1 MRRNT
6 PLLTLLAGAVLGV
19 ALLIAS
25 MMATPAAQS
34 PYAAAATPGA
44 TAGTGGGTATNA
56 GAASSPSPSA
66 SPSPAG
72 PHSPLRADYTGPVA
86 GGGATVAVSVRGGT
100 AIGFVCTASGT
111 ATWLR
116 GAAAAGLLNLS
127 GPGQARLTGSYL
139 DHRASGRARANGTQ
153 YRFAIPQVHQAGLH
167 AAIVKHTAAACQPP
181 AAPVGNGGGGG
192 GGNGGG
198 GDDGGGGHHH
208 GGGGD

>member
-6 PLLTLLAGAVLGV
+6 PLLTLLAGAALGV

-44 TAGTGGGTATNA
+44 TAGTGAT
-56 GAASSPSPSA
+56 SSPSPSA
-66 SPSPAG
+66 SPSPAA
-72 PHSPLRADYTGPVA
+72 PQSPLQADYTGPVT
-86 GGGATVAVSVRGGT
+86 GGGATVAVSVRGGK

-116 GAAAAGLLNLS
+116 GAAAAGLLQLAGS
-127 GPGQARLTGSYL
+127 GHARLTGSYQY
-139 DHRASGRARANGTQ
+139 HRASGRARANGTQ
-153 YRFAIPQVHQAGLH
+153 YKFAIPRVHKAGLH
-167 AAIVKHTAAACQPP
+167 AAIVSRTAAACQPP
-181 AAPVGNGGGGG
+181 AAPVDNGGGGG

-198 GDDGGGGHHH
+198 GGGNDGGGHHH
-208 GGGGD
+208 GGGD

>member
-6 PLLTLLAGAVLGV
+6 PLLTLLAGAALGV
-19 ALLIAS
+19 VLLIAS

-56 GAASSPSPSA
+56 GATTAPSPSSTG
-66 SPSPAG
+66 SPHVPG
-72 PHSPLRADYTGPVA
+72 RADFTGPVI
-86 GGGATVAVSVRGGT
+86 GSGATVAFSVRGGK

-111 ATWLR
+111 ATWLS

-139 DHRASGRARANGTQ
+139 DHRATGRAWAHGIQ
-153 YRFAIPQVHQAGLH
+153 YTFAIPRVHQAGLH
-167 AAIVKHTAAACQPP
+167 AAIAGRTAAACQPP
-181 AAPVGNGGGGG
+181 AAPAGNGNGGGGG
-192 GGNGGG
+192 GG
-198 GDDGGGGHHH
+198 GDNGGGHHH
-208 GGGGD
+208 GGG